1 MSHTA
6 IIVAIVLVAVIAY
19 FGAPRERTLLLV
31 AFITAVAGGL
41 TLFASPTPG
50 GYAPELSE
58 HRPGGAAWA
67 YYGPILSAAL
77 FAAATTALVC
87 ASGLR
92 RRTAQEREPDET
104 GHPA

>member
-1 MSHTA
+1 MSHAA
-6 IIVAIVLVAVIAY
+6 IIVAIVLVAAVAY
-19 FGAPRERTLLLV
+19 AGAPRERTLLLV
-31 AFITAVAGGL
+31 AFITAVAGGIA
-41 TLFASPTPG
+41 LFASPTPG

-58 HRPGGAAWA
+58 HRFGGAVWA

-87 ASGLR
+87 ASGMR
-92 RRTAQEREPDET
+92 RRSSQEREPDET

>member
-6 IIVAIVLVAVIAY
+6 IIVAIVLVAVVAY

-31 AFITAVAGGL
+31 AFIAAVAGGL

-58 HRPGGAAWA
+58 HRFGGAAWA
-67 YYGPILSAAL
+67 YYGPILSAAHW
-77 FAAATTALVC
+77 AAPTTALVC

>member
-1 MSHTA
+1 MYRR
-6 IIVAIVLVAVIAY
+6 ILVAVVAY

-31 AFITAVAGGL
+31 AFISAVAGGL
-41 TLFASPTPG
+41 TLFASPTPA

-58 HRPGGAAWA
+58 HRFGGALWA

-77 FAAATTALVC
+77 FAAAATALVC

-92 RRTAQEREPDET
+92 RRSAQEREPDET